1 MKKHFYLLIS
11 NKWQICDKSI
21 YLELKSNYKKI
32 MIYDFDRNK
41 IPIIVG
47 VGLY

>member
-1 MKKHFYLLIS
+1 MKKNFYLLIS
-11 NKWQICDKSI
+11 NKWRICDKSI
-21 YLELKSNYKKI
+21 YLKLKSNYKRI
-32 MIYDFDRNK
+32 MIYDFDSNK

>member
-21 YLELKSNYKKI
+21 YLDLKLDHKRI
-32 MIYDFDRNK
+32 MIYDFDSNN
-41 IPIIVG
+41 IPIIIG